1 MAYLWPSV
9 CLSHCHWASNRSCV
23 WTKPLNVVHRGSHA
37 KDAGHPAGAT
47 AMALFSR
54 WVDGPPSVGAYRH
67 GRLDNSIWTLAST
80 CIGAS
85 RNVDEK
91 AGRVWETQRKT
102 ERETKRKR
110 DRQAQTE
117 TDCVKTVLRRIPS
130 RTREMVIHECSALCH
145 HWHSLGRWHKTPV
158 QQLPGVPQVMVLYM
172 QDLHSSIAG
181 CEIGK
186 TESGQRPP
194 SRCLP
199 QRIRDSRSQKANVG
213 LSVGLQISSTWQPVK
228 NWW

>member
-1 MAYLWPSV
+1 
-9 CLSHCHWASNRSCV
+9 
-23 WTKPLNVVHRGSHA
+23 
-37 KDAGHPAGAT
+37 
-47 AMALFSR
+47 MALFSR
-54 WVDGPPSVGAYRH
+54 SVDGPPSVGAYRH
-67 GRLDNSIWTLAST
+67 GRIDNSIWTLAST

-91 AGRVWETQRKT
+91 AGESERHRERQ
-102 ERETKRKR
+102 RETKRKR

-130 RTREMVIHECSALCH
+130 RTREMVTHECSALCH

-172 QDLHSSIAG
+172 QNLHSSIAG

-213 LSVGLQISSTWQPVK
+213 LSVGLQISST
-228 NWW
+228 